1 MAALD
6 TNALVRF
13 LVRDDAEQA
22 HAVKRLLESSEEPF
36 YLSQVVLAET
46 SWVLAS
52 ACRWAPESIAQAFAM
67 LTSTDKFT
75 MDEVCAEAV
84 SLYQLHHPDGV
95 GFADCL
101 ILRASKRSLPLYTF
115 DRRLQKLKNV
125 SAI

>member
-1 MAALD
+1 MASLD

-13 LVRDDAEQA
+13 LVRDDAAQA
-22 HAVKRLLESSEEPF
+22 QAVKRLLELSEEPF

-52 ACRWAPESIAQAFAM
+52 ACRWSPESIAQALEM

-84 SLYQLHHPDGV
+84 SLFKQHHGDGV

-101 ILRASKRSLPLYTF
+101 ILRASKRSLPLYSF
-115 DRRLQKLKNV
+115 DQKLQKLKNV
-125 SAI
+125 SPV